1 MHRRVRRGFNAVL
14 GASLA
19 LTAAAGGCARGLH
32 SSPGGEAEDAS
43 FAGDAALNLMTGQPL
58 DLDGSVPQGTC
69 APNLVSIKVSPATTS
84 TSVVY
89 ANPLATTKQQ
99 FSASGTYK
107 DGTTADVTQC
117 VGWTVSPAIA
127 SITQMGAFSSG
138 AAGQYTVT
146 ATSDQ
151 VSGSAVITIK
161 LTGAA
166 NPSGITTSLLDA
178 TPGGAAP
185 TVAYPLDGALFPY
198 HFGDLAFQMV
208 PASGQTIARIAFVG
222 DAIDLDVYAPCTPIA
237 NPAVAGGCSVAIPAD
252 LEASLAGASEATNLT
267 ETVRMASATGANL
280 GESGAIDARWAS
292 LSLPGTVYYW
302 SAPPSGGGGA
312 SGASEIRRMD
322 LTKPGTPPEVFY
334 QWLDAENYSDMFS
347 GGWACI
353 GCHAITQ
360 DGKYMG
366 ITIGG
371 SAIPGPGSMGQ
382 AGGGNGSF
390 FALVDIASRTPLAAA
405 IVSSGGQFLPAGFAT
420 YTTFAPDDKT
430 MVQELQGQLF
440 LRDATAQ
447 LTSGPALFPT
457 VTESVT
463 DPYWSAKG
471 DILAFA
477 SWNATGQSYA
487 YDPVDLNGNEIKG
500 AQIWTAP
507 ATGTTFGTPTLLVPR
522 VSGATEY
529 YPAISDD
536 SALVVFNE
544 SSCSGPPTSS
554 SDGYGAS
561 PCDGYD
567 DPSARL
573 RLISS
578 KGGSPVELDQAS
590 GRTSGW
596 PTSDTW
602 ANSWSRFSPQHGIF
616 QGKTLYWVTFSSRRP
631 YGATLAGSTDGST
644 SPQLWFAGVVV
655 DPTAALTGDPSY
667 APVWLPLQNSATP
680 EITFDGGTR
689 PSIAAAGGQVGS
701 LTGNHSAQWVY
712 SYVPY
717 VPPNM
722 PPPPPPL
729 Q

>member
-1 MHRRVRRGFNAVL
+1 MVRALPHGFHSVL
-14 GASLA
+14 VASLA
-19 LTAAAGGCARGLH
+19 LAGAVGGCARGAH
-32 SSPGGEAEDAS
+32 SSPGGEPDDGS
-43 FAGDAALNLMTGQPL
+43 AGDAALHLMTDQPL
-58 DLDGSVPQGTC
+58 GLEGGAPQGTC
-69 APNLVSIKVSPATTS
+69 PPNLVSIKVSPATTT
-84 TSVVY
+84 TSVAY

-99 FSASGTYK
+99 LTASGTYK
-107 DGTTADVTQC
+107 DGTTGDVTQC
-117 VGWTVSPAIA
+117 AGWTVSPAIA
-127 SITQMGAFSSG
+127 AITQAGAFSTG

-146 ATSDQ
+146 ATSDK
-151 VSGSAVITIK
+151 VSGSAVITVK
-161 LTGAA
+161 LTGTVNA
-166 NPSGITTSLLDA
+166 SGITTSLLDA
-178 TPGGAAP
+178 APGGPAP
-185 TVAYPLDGALFPY
+185 TIAYPLDGALFPY

-208 PASGQTIARIAFVG
+208 PGAGQSIARIAFTG
-222 DAIDLDVYAPCTPIA
+222 DAIDLTVYGPCTPIA
-237 NPAVAGGCSVAIPAD
+237 NAAVAGACSVALPAD
-252 LEASLAGASEATNLT
+252 LEASLAGVSEAAKLT
-267 ETVRMASATGANL
+267 ETVRMASATGASL
-280 GESGAIDARWAS
+280 GESTSIDARWAS

-322 LTKPGTPPEVFY
+322 LTKPGTAPEVFY
-334 QWLDAENYSDMFS
+334 QWLDAESYSDMFS

-366 ITIGG
+366 VAIGG
-371 SAIPGPGSMGQ
+371 SAIPGPGSKGQ

-390 FALVDIASRTPLAAA
+390 FALIDIATRTPLAAA
-405 IVSSGGQFLPAGFAT
+405 ITSSGGQFLQTGFAT

-430 MVQELQGQLF
+430 MVQALQGQLF

-447 LTSGPALFPT
+447 LTSGPALFPS

-471 DILAFA
+471 DVLAFA
-477 SWNATGQSYA
+477 SWDPTGQSYA

-507 ATGTTFGTPTLLVPR
+507 ATGSAFGTPKLLVPR

-544 SSCSGPPTSS
+544 SSCSGPATSS
-554 SDGYGAS
+554 NDGYGES

-573 RLISS
+573 RLVSAG
-578 KGGSPVELDQAS
+578 GGSAVELDRAS
-590 GRTSGW
+590 GRASDW
-596 PTSDTW
+596 PMSDTW
-602 ANSWSRFSPQHGIF
+602 ANSWSRFSPEHGTF

-631 YGATLAGSTDGST
+631 YGATLPGSADGST
-644 SPQLWFAGVVV
+644 APQLWFAGVAV
-655 DPTAALTGDPSY
+655 DPTGALSGDPSF
-667 APVWLPLQNSATP
+667 APVWLPLQNSAAAEVTY
-680 EITFDGGTR
+680 DGGTR
-689 PSIAAAGGQVGS
+689 PSISASGGQVGS
-701 LTGNHSAQWVY
+701 VTGNHSAQWVY
-712 SYVPY
+712 KYVPY
-717 VPPNM
+717 VPPHM